1 MAPTTDEIEARAQRA
16 LRERPSVSIRTRL
29 MLGFSLF
36 VILAIG
42 SAVTSRVILSR
53 VEKRLEFLVASDR
66 YMSEVQEARRFE
78 KNYFLYRTDQDGVSY
93 LQQAGKHLANARHD
107 LAYNE
112 NELRTV
118 VGQGKLRTMKQ
129 DLARYAELLTELER
143 LDQQRRVREDEPP
156 AGELRRH
163 GSKMVVFAQDLAT
176 DERAK
181 LNAEMRRLHQVPWAV
196 LLVMLV
202 LAVGVASSLA
212 RQILRPLSRLMQTT
226 QRIAQGDFTPLMPA
240 RRYRDEF
247 SEVNMAINTMMHELY
262 HRQELM
268 VQSHKLRAVGT
279 LTAGVAHEL
288 NNPLNN
294 IMLTAAA
301 LQEDYAGLSDPE
313 RRDMVNDLLEQ
324 AKRSQRIVRNLL
336 DFARE
341 SERTSEQL
349 HLPRLVDDALQLAH
363 NRIALHKVRT
373 HTEFPENLPPIHG
386 DPQQLTQVFLNLI
399 LNALDAVDGTGRPGV
414 IEISA
419 QPAVEPGMVALHF
432 RDNGRGIPEHILP
445 SIFDPFFTTKR
456 VGKGTGLGL
465 SVSLGIV
472 QNHGG
477 DIRASSHAG
486 EGSVFT
492 VLLPT
497 AQTPAPRRADERA
510 PPGRAVG
517 DWGLTIEG

>member
-1 MAPTTDEIEARAQRA
+1 MSPTTEEIEARAQRA

-29 MLGFSLF
+29 MIGFSLF
-36 VILAIG
+36 VVLAVG
-42 SAVTSRVILSR
+42 AAVTSRAILSR
-53 VEKRLEFLVASDR
+53 VEKRQGFLVAGDR

-78 KNYFLYRTDQDGVSY
+78 KNYFLYRTDRDGVSY
-93 LQQAGKHLANARHD
+93 LQQVGQHLASARD
-107 LAYNE
+107 ILAQNE
-112 NELRTV
+112 KELLTV
-118 VGQGKLRTMKQ
+118 VGQGKLLTMRQ
-129 DLARYAELLTELER
+129 DLVRYAELLTELER
-143 LDQQRRVREDEPP
+143 LDQQRRVHEDEPP

-163 GSKMVVFAQDLAT
+163 GSKMVAFAQDLST
-176 DERAK
+176 DERTK
-181 LNAEMRRLHQVPWAV
+181 LNAEMRRLYQVPWGL

-247 SEVNMAINTMMHELY
+247 SEVNMAINTMMHEL
-262 HRQELM
+262 HRRQELM

-301 LQEDYAGLSDPE
+301 LQEDYAGLSDQQ
-313 RRDMVNDLLEQ
+313 RLDMVNDLLEQ

-349 HLPRLVDDALQLAH
+349 RLPSLVEDALQLAR
-363 NRIALHKVRT
+363 NRIALHKARAQ
-373 HTEFPENLPPIHG
+373 TEFPENLPPIHG
-386 DPQQLTQVFLNLI
+386 DRQQLTQVFLNLI
-399 LNALDAVDGTGRPGV
+399 LNALDALDGTDRPGV
-414 IEISA
+414 IAISA
-419 QPAVEPGMVALHF
+419 QRADQPGMVALHF
-432 RDNGRGIPEHILP
+432 RDNGKGIPEHILP
-445 SIFDPFFTTKR
+445 SVFDPFFTTKR
-456 VGKGTGLGL
+456 TGKGTGLGL

-472 QNHGG
+472 RNHGG
-477 DIRASSHAG
+477 DIRANSHAG
-486 EGSVFT
+486 EGSTFT
-492 VLLPT
+492 VLLPI
-497 AQTPAPRRADERA
+497 AQTPAPQR
-510 PPGRAVG
+510 
-517 DWGLTIEG
+517 